1 MLKRILS
8 VVLTLILAAALL
20 AGCGQKP
27 APASSAPAPAPASSS
42 APAPKPE
49 ANKIV
54 LRLAEIHP
62 ADYPTTLGDKEF
74 ARLVEERS
82 NGRIKIEVYFGAQL
96 GQEKAVIEQVQ
107 FGAIDFARI
116 SISPV
121 SEFAKELNVL
131 QLPYIYTSSEHM
143 WKVLES
149 PLGDEMLKSVEKAK
163 LVGLCWYD
171 AGSRNF
177 YNSKREIKSVADLKG
192 LKIRVQQSKLMMDMI
207 TALGASPTP
216 MDMGEVYS
224 GLQTGVIDGAEN
236 NWPSYDSASHFEV
249 AKFYTVD
256 GHTRVPEITVSSKIV
271 MDKLSKEDQELIK
284 KAAKDSVKYQREQW
298 TKKEKS
304 SEEKAKAAGGKITY
318 LDAAAIAEFQKAV
331 LPLYDS
337 VAKDYK
343 DLIKKIQD
351 MK

>member
-1 MLKRILS
+1 MKKRLLGMILCGVMAMS
-8 VVLTLILAAALL
+8 VL
-20 AGCGQKP
+20 AGCSKPSTPSTGDGKAPESKP
-27 APASSAPAPAPASSS
+27 AE
-42 APAPKPE
+42 KQ
-49 ANKIV
+49 IV

-62 ADYPTTLGDKEF
+62 EDYPTTLGDKEF

-82 NGRIKIEVYFGAQL
+82 KGRIKIQVYAGAQL

-116 SISPV
+116 SVSPV

-131 QLPYIYTSSEHM
+131 QLPYIYRDADHM
-143 WKVLES
+143 WKVLEG
-149 PLGDEMLKSVEKAK
+149 PIGDDLLKAVDKAK
-163 LVGLCWYD
+163 LVGLSWYD
-171 AGSRNF
+171 AGARNF
-177 YNSKREIKSVADLKG
+177 YNSKKEIKSVSDLKG

-236 NWPSYDSASHFEV
+236 NWPSYTSASHNEV

-256 GHTRVPEITVSSKIV
+256 GHTRVPEITVASKSTL
-271 MDKLSKEDQELIK
+271 DKLSKEDQELIR
-284 KAAKDSVKYQREQW
+284 KAAKDAVKVQ
-298 TKKEKS
+298 KEAWAKTEKE
-304 SEEKAKAAGGKITY
+304 SEEKAKASGSKITV

-331 LPLYDS
+331 APLYAET
-337 VAKDYK
+337 AKDHSA
-343 DLIKKIQD
+343 LIKRIQD
-351 MK
+351 TK